1 MRKFF
6 ADGYFGQMEEG
17 QDLVA
22 AGYAGLA
29 GTRLI
34 AETKRQELTGRFAAG
49 YLDRLACFQEYPVVL
64 EREQRELKDWEPFGA
79 TECESAGEGG
89 ILAAVWN
96 LSGAYRLG
104 VEFSLRKIPLKQET
118 IEICEFFGLNPY
130 RIYSGGCWLL
140 ASKNGGRT
148 VEELAGQ
155 GVHGAVIGRITK
167 GISRIITDVGQG
179 RFLNRPQPDELEKV
193 IPDWKQYRMLL

>member
-1 MRKFF
+1 MRKLL
-6 ADGYFGQMEEG
+6 ADGYFGHMEEG

-22 AGYAGLA
+22 AGFAGLA

-34 AETKRQELTGRFAAG
+34 AEKKRQELTGRFAAG
-49 YLDRLACFQEYPVVL
+49 YLDQLAVL
-64 EREQRELKDWEPFGA
+64 ERNLRGLKDWELFGA
-79 TECESAGEGG
+79 AECESAGEGG

-104 VEFSLRKIPLKQET
+104 VEFSLRKIPIKQET

-193 IPDWKQYRMLL
+193 IPDWKQYKMLL